1 MVMVRETRDETHGES
16 RPNGGAPVPGV
27 VLLWSNG
34 PRCVCAAIDANPVRI
49 GRDDPLGATLT
60 DERLSRHHVEIGTR
74 RGAFVV
80 RDLGSRNG
88 TAVDAAPIT
97 GEITVR
103 SGAIVRAGGTILAVV
118 DDIRPLLA
126 RPTEVKD
133 GVVRGPKTA
142 SALDSAMR
150 AQEPLAIVGE
160 TGTGK
165 EVVARA
171 FHGGDRDAPFVAVN
185 CATIQETLAERILF
199 GAKRGAFSGATTD
212 AEGLVQSAHGGVL
225 FLDEVCELALPIQAK
240 LLRVI
245 ETKQVTPIGATAA
258 RKVDVRFCLAAQ
270 NDLRARAD
278 AGDFR
283 HDLLFRIK
291 SHVTLA
297 PLRERREEIPF
308 FVARELEEK
317 EKTAHP
323 KLVEACLL
331 RHWPGNVR
339 EIMAELALAADASE
353 GDVVRAEDLREGAGK
368 ASATTKASAVVGR
381 EEIVRAL
388 EGAGGNISAAA
399 RALGMHRT
407 QLKRAMQK
415 YDV

>member
-1 MVMVRETRDETHGES
+1 MVRETRDETKGES
-16 RPNGGAPVPGV
+16 RPTEGAPLPGV
-27 VLLWSNG
+27 VLLWSTG
-34 PRCVCAAIDANPVRI
+34 PRCVCAALDGGPVRI

-60 DERLSRHHVEIGTR
+60 DERLSRHHVEITMR
-74 RGAFVV
+74 RGSFVV

-88 TAVDAAPIT
+88 TSVDGATIT
-97 GEITVR
+97 GEITVAA
-103 SGAIVRAGGTILAVV
+103 GAIVRAGGTILRVEE
-118 DDIRPLLA
+118 DIRPLLA

-133 GVVRGPKTA
+133 DIVRGPKTA
-142 SALDSAMR
+142 AALEAAMR
-150 AQEPLAIVGE
+150 AQEPLAIAGE

-165 EVVARA
+165 EVLARA
-171 FHGGDRDAPFVAVN
+171 FHGDEGPFVAVN
-185 CATIQETLAERILF
+185 CATIQEALAERILF

-291 SHVTLA
+291 SHITLA

-308 FVARELEEK
+308 FIARELEARER
-317 EKTAHP
+317 TAHP
-323 KLVEACLL
+323 KLVEACLS
-331 RHWPGNVR
+331 RPWPGNVR
-339 EIMAELALAADASE
+339 EILLELALAADAAD
-353 GDVVRAEDLREGAGK
+353 GKVVRAEHLRESAGTTSS
-368 ASATTKASAVVGR
+368 ASKTSTALSR
-381 EEIVRAL
+381 DDIVRAL

-399 RALGMHRT
+399 RSLGMHRT

>member
-1 MVMVRETRDETHGES
+1 MVRETRDETHRES
-16 RPNGGAPVPGV
+16 RPSESEPLPGV
-27 VLLWSNG
+27 VLLWSTSS
-34 PRCVCAAIDANPVRI
+34 RCVCAALDGGPVRI

-60 DERLSRHHVEIGTR
+60 DERLSRHHVEISLR

-88 TAVDAAPIT
+88 TSVDGSSIT
-97 GEITVR
+97 GEVTVR
-103 SGAIVRAGGTILAVV
+103 SGAIVRAGGTILVV
-118 DDIRPLLA
+118 KDDIRPLLA
-126 RPTEVKD
+126 RPAEVKD
-133 GVVRGPKTA
+133 DIVRGPETA
-142 SALDSAMR
+142 AALEAAMR
-150 AQEPLAIVGE
+150 AEEPLAIVGE

-171 FHGGDRDAPFVAVN
+171 FHGGEGPFVAVN

-278 AGDFR
+278 AGVFR
-283 HDLLFRIK
+283 HDLLFRIR
-291 SHVTLA
+291 SHIALV
-297 PLRERREEIPF
+297 PLRERREEIPL
-308 FVARELEEK
+308 FVARELEARG
-317 EKTAHP
+317 KTAHP
-323 KLVEACLL
+323 KLVEACLA
-331 RHWPGNVR
+331 RPWPGNVR
-339 EIMAELALAADASE
+339 EILLELALAAEAAD
-353 GDVVRAEDLREGAGK
+353 GDVVRAEHLREDAGK
-368 ASATTKASAVVGR
+368 ANATKAAVAIGR
-381 EEIVRAL
+381 DEIVRAL